1 MRLSEAD
8 KREIKELYDG
18 SFASVRELADI
29 FGVCHESI
37 AYIVDH
43 NGMKAKHDRYVMN
56 WQAKNREKV
65 RESGRKYYQNNKDK
79 IREYRNWWQQNLMTT
94 EQKIAKNLRDRL
106 RRSLKRNSKRGS
118 AVGDLGCSIK
128 EFKISESFVPL
139 NKGLHCFPNAIA
151 ASCSFTK
158 WVSKKSLLKRYVTN
172 NSLSLNDIILL
183 IYPSSPP
190 S

>member
-29 FGVCHESI
+29 FGVYHESI

-65 RESGRKYYQNNKDK
+65 RAFQKKAQRKHYLKKQNEN
-79 IREYRNWWQQNLMTT
+79 R
-94 EQKIAKNLRDRL
+94 
-106 RRSLKRNSKRGS
+106 
-118 AVGDLGCSIK
+118 
-128 EFKISESFVPL
+128 
-139 NKGLHCFPNAIA
+139 
-151 ASCSFTK
+151 
-158 WVSKKSLLKRYVTN
+158 
-172 NSLSLNDIILL
+172 
-183 IYPSSPP
+183 
-190 S
+190 